1 MTLRDGVP
9 QLVVFE
15 EEHRALRRIL
25 ARVHADSRAR
35 AVLLLDVNGQLV
47 AEWGDT
53 SGLDVTSFCSL
64 AASNIAATASMARL
78 VGENDFT
85 ILFHQGKRDSIHISL
100 IGNLVILAVIF
111 GTEASLGMVRL
122 RVRRAGGEIEQ
133 VLRRIL
139 GRMRSASRPAAGPLA
154 DITDQDI
161 DELFR
166 F

>member
-1 MTLRDGVP
+1 VSLREGVP

-15 EEHRALRRIL
+15 EEHRDLRQIL
-25 ARVHADSRAR
+25 ARIHSHSRAR

-47 AEWGDT
+47 AKWGDT

-78 VGENDFT
+78 VGEKDFT

-100 IGNLVILAVIF
+100 IGDRVILAVIF
-111 GTEASLGMVRL
+111 GAEASLGMVRL
-122 RVRRAGGEIEQ
+122 RVRRAGAEIEA

-139 GRMRSASRPAAGPLA
+139 SRMRLDDRLDVDPLC